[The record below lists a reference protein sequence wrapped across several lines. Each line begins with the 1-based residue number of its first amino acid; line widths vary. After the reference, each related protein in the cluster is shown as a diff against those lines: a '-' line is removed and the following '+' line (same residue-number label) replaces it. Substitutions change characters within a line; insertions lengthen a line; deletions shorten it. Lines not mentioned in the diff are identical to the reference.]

1 MRSAG
6 QWLVLAGLAVLVT
19 GCSVRMGEPS
29 DGPGRPIDPDELP
42 TVVPRDEPRSRYGNP
57 DSYVVHGQ
65 RYHVR
70 DSAEGYVAEGVASW
84 YGSKFHGRRTS
95 SGETFD
101 MYRMTAAH
109 RSLPL
114 PTYVRVTNLDNGR
127 STVVRVNDRGPFVDD
142 RLIDLS
148 YAAATRLGVVE
159 RGTAPVRVR
168 ALTPGESTGGDGGG
182 APAADESGTGAS
194 GSAGGA
200 VYIQVGA
207 FRHLENAEQMRARV
221 LGADIDAVTIEAVE
235 TAAGERVHRVR
246 IGPLPGQGDREAL
259 LDRLRRAGIA
269 AVRVITD

>member
-1 MRSAG
+1 MRSPL
-6 QWLVLAGLAVLVT
+6 QWSILLGAAVLIA
-19 GCSVRMGEPS
+19 GCSVRLGEPS

-57 DSYVVHGQ
+57 DSYVVRGQ

-70 DSAEGYVAEGVASW
+70 DSADGYVAEGVASW

-101 MYRMTAAH
+101 MYRLTAAH

-148 YAAATRLGVVE
+148 YAAATRLGVVA

-168 ALTPGESTGGDGGG
+168 ALTPGE
-182 APAADESGTGAS
+182 PTGAGGRS
-194 GSAGGA
+194 GAAAGAEGT
-200 VYIQVGA
+200 VFIQVGA
-207 FRHLENAEQMRARV
+207 FRHRENAEQMRARV
-221 LGADIDAVTIEAVE
+221 LAADIDAVTIEAVE
-235 TAAGERVHRVR
+235 TATGERVHRVR
-246 IGPLPGQGDREAL
+246 IGPLSSQSDRKSL
-259 LDRLRRAGIA
+259 LGRLERAGIA
-269 AVRVITD
+269 AVRVVTE

>member
-1 MRSAG
+1 MSSVLRWSCLLGAAML
-6 QWLVLAGLAVLVT
+6 LV
-19 GCSVRMGEPS
+19 GCSVRLGEPD
-29 DGPGRPIDPDELP
+29 DGPGRPIDPDDLP

-57 DSYVVHGQ
+57 DSYVVRGQ
-65 RYHVR
+65 RYQVR

-168 ALTPGESTGGDGGG
+168 ALTPGESTG
-182 APAADESGTGAS
+182 AAS
-194 GSAGGA
+194 GSSAAGASAAGATDGA
-200 VYIQVGA
+200 VFIQVGA
-207 FRHLENAEQMRARV
+207 FRHRENAEQMRARV
-221 LGADIDAVTIEAVE
+221 VAADIEAVTVEVVE
-235 TAAGERVHRVR
+235 TAAGERMHRVR
-246 IGPLPGQGDREAL
+246 IGPLPARGDRESL
-259 LDRLRRAGIA
+259 LNRLERAGIA
-269 AVRVITD
+269 AARIVTE